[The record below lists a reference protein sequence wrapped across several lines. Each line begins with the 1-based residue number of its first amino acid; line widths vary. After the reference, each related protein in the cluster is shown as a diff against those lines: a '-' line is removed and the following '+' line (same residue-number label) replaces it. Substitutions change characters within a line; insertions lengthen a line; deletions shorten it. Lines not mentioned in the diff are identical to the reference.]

1 MKIAITT
8 TGNDIDSDVDSR
20 FGRCINFLIIDTD
33 STLVEVVEN
42 KSTQSAHGAGI
53 GAAQNVVSM
62 KVEALIT
69 GHVGPNAF
77 MALSKAGIKI
87 YTGAN
92 GTVKDALTQYEE
104 GKLKKATNPSVSGH
118 HGQGKM
124 IRV

>member
-8 TGNDIDSDVDSR
+8 TGKDIDSDIDSR

-33 STLVEVVEN
+33 STHVEVLEN

-53 GAAQNVVSM
+53 GAAQNVTTM
-62 KVEALIT
+62 KVEAIIT

-87 YTGAN
+87 YTGAK
-92 GTVKDALTQYEE
+92 GTVRDALTQYNE
-104 GKLKKATNPSVSGH
+104 GNLKEATDPTVSGH
-118 HGQGKM
+118 HGQGKRL
-124 IRV
+124 RV